1 MIHTAFFYIPV
12 IFAFNS
18 PHFINSYMHH
28 TGKKRKKKRKKKV
41 TKKFASRG
49 LEPSESINANKL
61 SLKEVYIPSL

>member
-28 TGKKRKKKRKKKV
+28 TGKKRKKKEKKRLQKNLLQGDWNPPNQL
-41 TKKFASRG
+41 T
-49 LEPSESINANKL
+49 LTN
-61 SLKEVYIPSL
+61 